1 MSAQDFSNDPVVMK
15 YTVNGKDKGIAFRI
29 YQRELKGRA
38 LFPHVL
44 TKNQNFS
51 MNFGQM
57 PSPLMPLLPGFV
69 HIGQLDVSD
78 GLVRGP
84 AAPAER
90 EQCEVLMMIGLP
102 GAGKTYWA
110 SAHAK
115 SHPEKHYNILG
126 TNNLI
131 DRMKVQGLPRKRNY
145 SGRWEAL
152 IEMCTNCFN
161 DLIKVAS
168 KRRRNY
174 IIDQTNVFP
183 TARSRKV
190 DPFRVRLLNIKHGI
204 AVADRLT

>member
-1 MSAQDFSNDPVVMK
+1 MIIK
-15 YTVNGKDKGIAFRI
+15 YTVNGKDKGIAFRVSLN
-29 YQRELKGRA
+29 ELKGRA
-38 LFPHVL
+38 LFPHIL

-51 MNFGQM
+51 VNFGQM
-57 PSPLMPLLPGFV
+57 PAPLCPLLPGFV

-84 AAPAER
+84 VAPSTR
-90 EQCEVLMMIGLP
+90 DQCEVLLMIGLP
-102 GAGKTYWA
+102 GAGKTHWA
-110 SAHAK
+110 TKHAK
-115 SHPEKHYNILG
+115 SNPEKNYNILG

-131 DRMKVQGLPRKRNY
+131 DRMKVQGLSRKRNY

-161 DLIKVAS
+161 DLVRVAS

-183 TARSRKV
+183 TARIRKV
-190 DPFRVRLLNIKHGI
+190 EPFKVYYKLL
-204 AVADRLT
+204 